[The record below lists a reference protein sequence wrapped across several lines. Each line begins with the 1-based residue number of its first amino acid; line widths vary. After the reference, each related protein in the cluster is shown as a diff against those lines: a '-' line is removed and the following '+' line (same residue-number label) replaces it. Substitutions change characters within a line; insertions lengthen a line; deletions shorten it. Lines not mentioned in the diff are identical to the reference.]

1 METMASVPS
10 RQTTA
15 SISSFEAAFNSLK
28 DSVSA
33 KDAAAFQSTTLEEVW
48 KATEEI
54 QLAQRQRK
62 SLRNVRRVE
71 PFLKCLE
78 KYSKVIEVLCNGT
91 PYLPW
96 IWVRKDS
103 YAFRTKL
110 TRKGSYKADDS
121 SMYCHVMDEQ
131 LMLIDSSR
139 TNIPTSLTS

>member
-1 METMASVPS
+1 MALP
-10 RQTTA
+10 RTT
-15 SISSFEAAFNSLK
+15 SSLSSFETAFNSLK

-48 KATEEI
+48 KAAEEI

-91 PYLPW
+91 PYLPY
-96 IWVRKDS
+96 IWVSINRKYLSNQTD
-103 YAFRTKL
+103 AERL
-110 TRKGSYKADDS
+110 
-121 SMYCHVMDEQ
+121 
-131 LMLIDSSR
+131 L
-139 TNIPTSLTS
+139 